1 LGYGILLKQF
11 LAWRE
16 PTGQRESA
24 AQEALPDRTVAAA
37 SFDGE
42 SVAALRDLAAR
53 R

>member
-1 LGYGILLKQF
+1 LSYDIFLKQF
-11 LAWRE
+11 LARRE
-16 PTGQRESA
+16 PTVHRESA
-24 AQEALPDRTVAAA
+24 AQEALPDRTGAAA